1 MQRVLLTGAAGSIGT
16 FLRRE
21 LAGVYPEL
29 ILADIRPIAG
39 LGPAERFLPLDITD
53 PDAFTAACE
62 GVDGILHFAGQAGEA
77 PWQDIRAKN
86 IDGVYNLFEAARQQ
100 GVRRVCFATSNH
112 AVGYY
117 RRDVRVNPDMKVL
130 PDSRY
135 GVSKAFGE
143 ALGALYAMKHDIGV
157 FMMRIGNVSEQ
168 PVDKRRL
175 SIWIS
180 PRDMAQLCRIGLE
193 HPEIRYEIVF
203 GVSDNDR
210 SFYDNA
216 NAYRLGYKPQDCSED
231 YAAAVLAAE
240 PAHHPDEPAEAYQG
254 GTFITAR

>member
-21 LAGVYPEL
+21 LVGTYPEL
-29 ILADIRPIAG
+29 VLADIRPVEDLQPG
-39 LGPAERFLPLDITD
+39 ETFLPLDITD
-53 PDAFTAACE
+53 PAACIAACE
-62 GVDGILHFAGQAGEA
+62 GVDGILHFAGQAGENT
-77 PWQDIRAKN
+77 WEDIRAKN
-86 IDGVYNLFEAARQQ
+86 IEGAINMFEAARLQ
-100 GVRRVCFATSNH
+100 GVKRLCFATSNH

-117 RRDVRVNPDMKVL
+117 PRDQRIGVDQKVM

-143 ALGALYAMKHDIGV
+143 AIGAMYAMKYGLGV
-157 FMMRIGNVSEQ
+157 FMMRIGNVAER
-168 PVDKRRL
+168 PADKRRL

-193 HPEIRYEIVF
+193 HPEIVYEIVY

-210 SFYDNA
+210 TFYDNS

-231 YAAAVLAAE
+231 YAEVVLATD
-240 PAHHPDEPAEAYQG
+240 PAHDSTDPGEIYQG
-254 GTFITAR
+254 GTFVNEA

>member
-1 MQRVLLTGAAGSIGT
+1 MQRVLLTGAAGSIGM

-29 ILADIRPIAG
+29 ILADIRPIADLQTG
-39 LGPAERFLPLDITD
+39 ETFRLLDITD
-53 PDAFTAACE
+53 LSACEEVCE
-62 GVDGILHFAGQAGEA
+62 GVDGVLHFAGQAGESG
-77 PWQDIRAKN
+77 WEEIRAKN
-86 IDGVYNLFEAARQQ
+86 IDGTYNIFEAARRQ
-100 GVRRVCFATSNH
+100 RVKRLCFATTNH
-112 AVGYY
+112 TVGFY
-117 RRDVRVNPDMKVL
+117 RRDQRVGIDHKVL

-143 ALGALYAMKHDIGV
+143 ALGAMYAMKYGLGV
-157 FMMRIGNVSEQ
+157 LMMRIGNVAEK
-168 PVDKRRL
+168 PADRRRL

-193 HPEIRYEIVF
+193 HPEIGYEIVY

-216 NAYRLGYKPQDCSED
+216 NAYRLGYKPKDCSED
-231 YAAAVLAAE
+231 YAPEVLAAE
-240 PAHHPDEPAEAYQG
+240 PERAPDDPGEIFQG
-254 GTFITAR
+254 GTFVNEA

>member
-21 LAGVYPEL
+21 LAGIYPEL
-29 ILADIRPIAG
+29 ILADVAPITN
-39 LGPAERFLPLDITD
+39 LGPGETFLPLDITD
-53 PDAFTAACE
+53 AAAFTSACE
-62 GVDGILHFAGQAGEA
+62 GVDGILHFAGQAGENT
-77 PWQDIRAKN
+77 WEDIRAKN
-86 IDGVYNLFEAARQQ
+86 IDGVYNLFEAARIQ
-100 GVRRVCFATSNH
+100 GVKRVCFATSNH

-117 RRDVRVNPDMKVL
+117 PRSERINVDRKAM

-143 ALGALYAMKHDIGV
+143 AIGAMYAMKHGVGV
-157 FMMRIGNVSEQ
+157 FMMRIGNVSET
-168 PVDKRRL
+168 PADRRRL

-180 PRDMAQLCRIGLE
+180 PRDMAQLCRVGLE
-193 HPEIRYEIVF
+193 HPEIKYEIVF

-210 SFYDNA
+210 TFYDNS

-231 YAAAVLAAE
+231 YAPEILAAE
-240 PAHHPDEPAEAYQG
+240 PQADPDDPAEIYQG
-254 GTFITAR
+254 GVFITAR

>member
-1 MQRVLLTGAAGSIGT
+1 MQRVLITGAAGSIGT

-29 ILADIRPIAG
+29 ILADVRPIEDPQPG
-39 LGPAERFLPLDITD
+39 ETFLPLDITD
-53 PDAFTAACE
+53 QAAFEKACE
-62 GVDGILHFAGQAGEA
+62 GVDGILHFAGQAGENT
-77 PWQDIRAKN
+77 WEDIRAKN
-86 IDGVYNLFEAARQQ
+86 IDGVYNLFEAAHRQ
-100 GVRRVCFATSNH
+100 GVKRVCFATSNH
-112 AVGYY
+112 AVGFYP
-117 RRDVRVNPDMKVL
+117 REQRIGIDHKVL

-143 ALGALYAMKHDIGV
+143 AIGAMYAMKYGLGV
-157 FMMRIGNVSEQ
+157 FMMRIGNVAER

-180 PRDMAQLCRIGLE
+180 PRDMAQLCRVGLE
-193 HPEIRYEIVF
+193 HSDIGYEIVY

-210 SFYDNA
+210 TFYDNS

-231 YAAAVLAAE
+231 YAAEVLAAE
-240 PAHHPDEPAEAYQG
+240 PQHDPNDPGEIFQG
-254 GTFITAR
+254 GTFVNEA

>member
-29 ILADIRPIAG
+29 ILADVRPIEN
-39 LGPAERFLPLDITD
+39 LGPGESFRQLDITD
-53 PDAFTAACE
+53 LAACEAACE
-62 GVDGILHFAGQAGEA
+62 GVDGILHFAGQSGESD
-77 PWQDIRAKN
+77 WEDIRAKN
-86 IDGVYNLFEAARQQ
+86 IDGVYNIFEAARRQ
-100 GVRRVCFATSNH
+100 RVKRLCFATSNH
-112 AVGYY
+112 AVGFYP
-117 RRDVRVNPDMKVL
+117 REQRIGIDHKVL

-143 ALGALYAMKHDIGV
+143 ALGAMYAMKYGLGV
-157 FMMRIGNVSEQ
+157 FMMRIGNVGEK
-168 PVDKRRL
+168 PIDKRRL

-180 PRDMAQLCRIGLE
+180 PRDMAQLCRISLE
-193 HPEIRYEIVF
+193 HPDIGYEIVY

-210 SFYDNA
+210 TFYDNA

-231 YAAAVLAAE
+231 YAEEVLAAE
-240 PAHHPDEPAEAYQG
+240 PEPAPDDPAEIFQG
-254 GTFITAR
+254 GTFVNEA